1 VAFNDLANAA
11 AAQLRRR
18 PHHATS
24 VCFLDQASGSLV
36 DTHKRLVLDDFN
48 ISAKLR
54 NHHARPRA
62 TVAHTR
68 AQRDNGLPNDVG
80 YLTDSTRHPAR
91 TRARVL
97 VQRVESWAIVLAA
110 NVIASFFSGVG

>member
-54 NHHARPRA
+54 NFTHAPAQPSRTPVHNVTTAYRTTLA
-62 TVAHTR
+62 T
-68 AQRDNGLPNDVG
+68 
-80 YLTDSTRHPAR
+80 
-91 TRARVL
+91 
-97 VQRVESWAIVLAA
+97 
-110 NVIASFFSGVG
+110 

>member
-18 PHHATS
+18 QHHATS
-24 VCFLDQASGSLV
+24 VCFLDQASGNLV

-54 NHHARPRA
+54 NHHARPCA
-62 TVAHTR
+62 TVAHAR

-80 YLTDSTRHPAR
+80 YLTDSTRHR
-91 TRARVL
+91 LERERGFWYSVSSHG
-97 VQRVESWAIVLAA
+97 R
-110 NVIASFFSGVG
+110 SFSLLTS